1 MFIPPKLRFST
12 IPPGR
17 SYIAIQR
24 RIIKEAKESEVAWE
38 RGQRLQQCPK
48 SLVKWGRRIKLEES
62 AGKAEGREL
71 GSEMSMRLGLEL
83 EEYKGRL

>member
-1 MFIPPKLRFST
+1 M
-12 IPPGR
+12 
-17 SYIAIQR
+17 
-24 RIIKEAKESEVAWE
+24 AWE